1 MATELHLARNST
13 HGIKRHLREL
23 KASNNNHE
31 QLLRAVIDSNIHTQQ
46 AVAEVSRS
54 INEFV
59 ALLKS
64 VGAEEEIIKESA
76 KAPIV
81 VNNKISIVEQK
92 LDKIAQQNLQLIEVI
107 SDLVR
112 HLKNEKPRA
121 SMPPSPPTYPGMYP
135 MRPLR

>member
-1 MATELHLARNST
+1 MATKLHLSHNPS
-13 HGIKRHLREL
+13 HGIKRHLKEL
-23 KASNNNHE
+23 KANDGVHE

-64 VGAEEEIIKESA
+64 ASDEEEKQQP
-76 KAPIV
+76 AP
-81 VNNKISIVEQK
+81 NNRFSTVEQK
-92 LDKIAQQNLQLIEVI
+92 LDKIAAQNLQLIQAI
-107 SDLVR
+107 SELVK
-112 HLKNEKPRA
+112 HLKKEKPGEA
-121 SMPPSPPTYPGMYP
+121 PKPPVYPGMYP